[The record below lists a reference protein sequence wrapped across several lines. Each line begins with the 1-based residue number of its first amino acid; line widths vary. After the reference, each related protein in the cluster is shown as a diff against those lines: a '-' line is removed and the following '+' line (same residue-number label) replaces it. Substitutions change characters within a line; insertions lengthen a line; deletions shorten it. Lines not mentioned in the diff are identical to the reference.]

1 MVLLDC
7 VTDWVCVVEPDDPP
21 EVDLADW
28 PATCVVPL
36 VLPAAALAP
45 TELDCRLV
53 LPAPALPVVVGVLV
67 LVAVPWVAVALPPTA
82 RWFVVLLWLS
92 RWLCI
97 VLEPAEP
104 LEPEPAAAGVFE
116 EDPEGAAAA
125 FQEPLEGAA
134 AALHEAPPEGAAAAF
149 QEPLEGAAAAL
160 EELPEG
166 AEAEPCQTQ

>member
-1 MVLLDC
+1 MQ
-7 VTDWVCVVEPDDPP
+7 TDRAGYFGAVWAAPC
-21 EVDLADW
+21 A
-28 PATCVVPL
+28 VPL
-36 VLPAAALAP
+36 VLVA
-45 TELDCRLV
+45 
-53 LPAPALPVVVGVLV
+53 PAPAVAVLDCVLELVAPALSVVVGVLV

-92 RWLCI
+92 RWLCT

-116 EDPEGAAAA
+116 EGPEGAAAA

-160 EELPEG
+160 EELPEE